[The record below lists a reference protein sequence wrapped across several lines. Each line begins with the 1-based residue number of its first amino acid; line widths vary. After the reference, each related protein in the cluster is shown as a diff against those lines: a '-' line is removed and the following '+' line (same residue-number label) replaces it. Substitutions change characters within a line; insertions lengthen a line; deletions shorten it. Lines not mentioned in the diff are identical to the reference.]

1 MRRSGVRFPEAAPF
15 FPLQSMRSLFSIT
28 ALLLV
33 IMLAACAEQKKEYLP
48 GELEFDKSVE
58 AAEHTLKTI
67 MDTAAEASQYCADV
81 QRHYDQGVAAFQRL
95 MLSIR
100 GLALQKRDARLGVI
114 REFIEQNCGG

>member
-1 MRRSGVRFPEAAPF
+1 
-15 FPLQSMRSLFSIT
+15 MRSIVFTSVC
-28 ALLLV
+28 LLTMIV
-33 IMLAACAEQKKEYLP
+33 VGACTGQKKEYLP

-95 MLSIR
+95 MPSIK

>member
-1 MRRSGVRFPEAAPF
+1 MHI
-15 FPLQSMRSLFSIT
+15 RSLF
-28 ALLLV
+28 LLASCLFV
-33 IMLAACAEQKKEYLP
+33 LFSCDSKKEYLP

-95 MLSIR
+95 MPSIR

>member
-1 MRRSGVRFPEAAPF
+1 MLRHHCRGAQNSAYRKSGIRT
-15 FPLQSMRSLFSIT
+15 SLW
-28 ALLLV
+28 LV
-33 IMLAACAEQKKEYLP
+33 IVLISCTGQKKECLP

-58 AAEHTLKTI
+58 AAEYTLKTI